1 MKGCE
6 SKETFPYKQRVSSED
21 QDVLLAVASV
31 APCIKRGKRRG
42 LHHSEE
48 EELHFRLLETLE
60 RVCLRGAPG
69 GLAQDE
75 GSSNRKQTRL
85 CEKLGLWERIRRE
98 H

>member
-1 MKGCE
+1 M
-6 SKETFPYKQRVSSED
+6 SSED
-21 QDVLLAVASV
+21 QDVLFAVASV
-31 APCIKRGKRRG
+31 AVGGKEGITSQRATESG
-42 LHHSEE
+42 EE

-60 RVCLRGAPG
+60 RVCLRGALG
-69 GLAQDE
+69 GLTQDE